1 MPVLISY
8 DYNTAMELKQ
18 LRTFEMAVRYGSFTR
33 VARELGLSQPAVS
46 GQIQAL
52 EQELG
57 VKLLERQ
64 PRQVL
69 LTSAGEVLLPY
80 ARRLLN
86 LEAEATAAMAEL
98 EGAEATCLRLAAS
111 PTIGAYLLP
120 AMLGEFKRHHQSV
133 RIIAEVE
140 PTHRV
145 VEALQAHAIDVGLVE
160 AAVDSSELVVGV
172 FFSDELVLIVPAGH
186 AWADRCSITPQ
197 ELAQQPLLTR
207 EPESGTR
214 ALVEEALAALGVR
227 ITPALELGGVEA
239 IKNAVIAGLG
249 VSFVSRQAIRLEEKL
264 GALVAVEVEGLDLCR
279 PLYYVHNK
287 HRHMSALL
295 KSFLELLQAASK
307 RREMLS

>member
-1 MPVLISY
+1 
-8 DYNTAMELKQ
+8 MELKQ
-18 LRTFEMAVRYGSFTR
+18 LRTFEMAARYGSFTR

-46 GQIQAL
+46 GQIQTL

-80 ARRLLN
+80 ARRILN
-86 LEAEATAAMAEL
+86 LEAEAIAAMAEL

-120 AMLGEFKRHHQSV
+120 EILGEFKRQHPCV

-140 PTHRV
+140 PTHRIA
-145 VEALQAHAIDVGLVE
+145 EALQTHAIDVGLVE
-160 AAVDSSELVVGV
+160 AAVDSSELVVGT

-186 AWADRCSITPQ
+186 PWAGRHTIMPQ

-227 ITPALELGGVEA
+227 VVPALELGGVEA
-239 IKNAVIAGLG
+239 IKNAVLAGLG

-264 GALVAVEVEGLDLCR
+264 GVVVAVEIEGLDLHR
-279 PLYYVHNK
+279 PLYYAYNK

-295 KSFLELLQAASK
+295 KSFLELVQGASA
-307 RREMLS
+307 RMEIRHLAEPYPFQ